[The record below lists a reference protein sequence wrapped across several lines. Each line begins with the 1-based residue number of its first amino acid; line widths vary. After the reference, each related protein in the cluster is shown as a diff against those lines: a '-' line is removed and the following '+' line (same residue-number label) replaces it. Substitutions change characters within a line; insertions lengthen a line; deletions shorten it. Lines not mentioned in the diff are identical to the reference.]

1 MNTIITET
9 TDEGEV
15 SYDVFSKLVDHRIL
29 FLYDYIDDKI
39 ATDVV
44 ATLLYLDQNKEQI
57 SLYINSEGGDP
68 RSVFMIYDIM
78 KMVKSPIA
86 TYCIGSAMYESLLIL
101 AAGTKGL
108 RHATKSSTICLSQ
121 LAVGDHRYSNMTDAE
136 ILLAQAR
143 RSNNS
148 FMEALSENIEKP
160 VKKILK
166 DSERQLFLSASE
178 AKKYGFIDNII
189 GSNKNEK

>member
-1 MNTIITET
+1 VNTIITEK
-9 TDEGEV
+9 TDDGEV

-29 FLYDYIDDKI
+29 FLYEYIDDKT
-39 ATDVV
+39 AADVV
-44 ATLLYLDQNKEQI
+44 ATLLYLDRDKEQI

-78 KMVKSPIA
+78 KMLKSPIA

-121 LAVGDHRYSNMTDAE
+121 LVVGDHRYSNMSDAE
-136 ILLAQAR
+136 ILLQQAK
-143 RSNNS
+143 RSNLS
-148 FMEALSENIEKP
+148 FIDALSSNTGKST
-160 VKKILK
+160 KKLMK
-166 DSERQLFLSASE
+166 DSERQLFLSAAE

-189 GSNKNEK
+189 GPSKDD